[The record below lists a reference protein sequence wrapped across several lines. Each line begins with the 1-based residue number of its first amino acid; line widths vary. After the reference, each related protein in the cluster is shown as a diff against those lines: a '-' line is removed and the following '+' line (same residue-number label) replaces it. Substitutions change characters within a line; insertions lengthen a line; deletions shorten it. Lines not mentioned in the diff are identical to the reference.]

1 MQRASSNK
9 RRTSVRGKPNKPRRK
24 SSSQRLTKATR
35 TSSSKSRMVLD
46 ESLTENEQD
55 QTVQDNDSSDISDT
69 VQAAIKD
76 LTSKSGPSTISN
88 SALVRAVKESSRTD
102 KRLQQ
107 AQREANAGF
116 RSDKVKQLI
125 VKSVAKA
132 KPEERTLHH
141 ISLIVV
147 YPYGVVPQDEEGDD
161 FSPAS
166 KIDTSVGTLA
176 KLADMGLCVRATS
189 ASPLYLDRLWNP
201 DDVDTQ
207 LRKWLPLVWRYTT
220 DEFFLRKES
229 NPKHGVYDH
238 DPDHIYLPELYLC
251 EKLRGGVKPL
261 TGPSLIFPNG
271 ELLWQVACD
280 GGKSGIQQR
289 KLIFVT
295 RKPIPDTT
303 LDFFKLVVQHAKKE
317 NCSLLLA
324 QNMLEASLSAE
335 SSDDDIEEDK
345 DKDKGKGKEKVEDIS
360 DAEVSTEIATEVD
373 SDTPKPAK
381 RLRSL
386 SIVKKGTSD
395 EERPTKVQKRYS
407 YRNPIVVSS
416 NDESDTNAAVA
427 GSSTHL
433 PPRLS
438 RPAHLQPR
446 PRPQPFPVAGPSRSE
461 PSGSQQEATATKAPT
476 TSSVQVES
484 PPKPEFLI
492 YYTEPNPSLEK
503 LNPWEANF

>member
-9 RRTSVRGKPNKPRRK
+9 RRTSVWGKPNKPRRK

-35 TSSSKSRMVLD
+35 TSSSKSRMVLN

-116 RSDKVKQLI
+116 RSDKVKQPI

-132 KPEERTLHH
+132 KPEE
-141 ISLIVV
+141 
-147 YPYGVVPQDEEGDD
+147 DEEGDD

-166 KIDTSVGTLA
+166 KIDTSV
-176 KLADMGLCVRATS
+176 
-189 ASPLYLDRLWNP
+189 ASPLYLDRLWDP
-201 DDVDTQ
+201 DDVNTQ

-324 QNMLEASLSAE
+324 RNMLEASLSAE

-373 SDTPKPAK
+373 SDTPKAEPAK

-386 SIVKKGTSD
+386 SIVKKRTSD

-416 NDESDTNAAVA
+416 DDESDTNAAVA
-427 GSSTHL
+427 GSI
-433 PPRLS
+433 
-438 RPAHLQPR
+438 
-446 PRPQPFPVAGPSRSE
+446 AGPSRSE

-476 TSSVQVES
+476 TSSMQVES